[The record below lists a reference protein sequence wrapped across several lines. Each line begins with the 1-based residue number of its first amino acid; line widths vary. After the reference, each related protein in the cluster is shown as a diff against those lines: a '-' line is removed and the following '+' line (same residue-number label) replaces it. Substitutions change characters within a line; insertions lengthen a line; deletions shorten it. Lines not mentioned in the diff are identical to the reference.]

1 MRVRGASNARPGTAA
16 NARLGIRM
24 PYAFLLKI
32 LVSALLIAAVSE
44 LGKRNTFAAAFLAAL
59 PVTSLMAMLWLYH
72 DTGDSQRVAALAAS
86 IFWLVLPSLAF
97 FAAFPLAVRHQVGF
111 WAALALAIAAAAL
124 AYGGL
129 WALTRSIGWKVY

>member
-1 MRVRGASNARPGTAA
+1 
-16 NARLGIRM
+16 M